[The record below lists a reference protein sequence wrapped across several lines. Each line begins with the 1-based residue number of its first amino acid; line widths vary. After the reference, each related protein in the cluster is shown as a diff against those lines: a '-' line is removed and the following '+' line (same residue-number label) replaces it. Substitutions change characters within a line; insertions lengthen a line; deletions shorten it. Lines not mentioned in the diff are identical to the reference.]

1 MEVLVPEVWPLFPPV
16 PSVRHKLSFSS
27 SNLAPLFLRFFF
39 LLVIIPTTRASIFFP
54 SHPTALSSP
63 VEPLPPSSLW
73 LPVSP
78 MFSPSVSLLGATAL
92 GSGSETA
99 PPHIVCMLYRQPNGG
114 NQRTQMRLDPAR
126 ALHSNRCAFH

>member
-1 MEVLVPEVWPLFPPV
+1 MEVLVPGVWPLFPPV

-27 SNLAPLFLRFFF
+27 SNSAPLFQFFF
-39 LLVIIPTTRASIFFP
+39 PCHHPHYACLHFFP
-54 SHPTALSSP
+54 PHPTALPSP

-99 PPHIVCMLYRQPNGG
+99 PPRIVCTLYRQPNGG
-114 NQRTQMRLDPAR
+114 NQRTQMRLDPAH
-126 ALHSNRCAFH
+126 ALHSNRCASH